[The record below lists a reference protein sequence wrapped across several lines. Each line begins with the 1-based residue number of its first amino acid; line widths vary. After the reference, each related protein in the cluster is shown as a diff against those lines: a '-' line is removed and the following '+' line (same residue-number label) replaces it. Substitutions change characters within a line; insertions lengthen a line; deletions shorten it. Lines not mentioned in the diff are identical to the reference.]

1 MPTSDHGHSLTYTVR
16 ELVSQATKRHF
27 QVHSKTIWNSGMIRG
42 INNFLKT
49 QSLCQKTPGKTKT
62 MLHYFAGT

>member
-1 MPTSDHGHSLTYTVR
+1 MPTSGYEQFDLHSLR
-16 ELVSQATKRHF
+16 LVSQATKTF
-27 QVHSKTIWNSGMIRG
+27 PGAQQTIWNGGLIQG

-62 MLHYFAGT
+62 MLHYFIGT